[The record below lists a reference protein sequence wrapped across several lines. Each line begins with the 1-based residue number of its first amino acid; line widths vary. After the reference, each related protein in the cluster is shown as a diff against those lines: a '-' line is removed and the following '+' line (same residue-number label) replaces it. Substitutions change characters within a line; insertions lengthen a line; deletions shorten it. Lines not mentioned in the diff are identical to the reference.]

1 MNCLFSEEEMRQADE
16 IIHKY
21 EIEKLKDKIKY
32 LESSAEFYKYQSE
45 TSREDIQKHKI
56 NIKIVLEME
65 NKTVIRINL
74 NHE

>member
-32 LESSAEFYKYQSE
+32 LESSVEFYNHQIE
-45 TSREDIQKHKI
+45 TLREDIQKHKI
-56 NIKIVLEME
+56 PIKIVLEM
-65 NKTVIRINL
+65 KCNL
-74 NHE
+74 